1 VSKTGDKFILKE
13 HIIKMSLLEDEKRK
27 KKIEKNEIRKSAAA
41 ATAAKA
47 GTTSVTGNSGNH
59 DQDLNSFDGNASL
72 PSATGSVSGTVIGS
86 VSGTVIGSISGSG
99 TSVGTNTSEKKKKVI
114 TMAQRRDIE
123 AAKLAEE
130 WDKKDRN
137 RRFKVLKVTGT
148 S

>member
-1 VSKTGDKFILKE
+1 
-13 HIIKMSLLEDEKRK
+13 MSLLEDEKRR

-47 GTTSVTGNSGNH
+47 GTTSVTGNSGIH

-86 VSGTVIGSISGSG
+86 ISGSG
-99 TSVGTNTSEKKKKVI
+99 TSVGTKTSEKKKKVKVI

-137 RRFKVLKVTGT
+137 RRVKVLKVTGT

>member
-1 VSKTGDKFILKE
+1 
-13 HIIKMSLLEDEKRK
+13 MSLLEDEKRK
-27 KKIEKNEIRKSAAA
+27 KKIEKNEIRKAAA

-47 GTTSVTGNSGNH
+47 GTTSVTGNSDIH

-86 VSGTVIGSISGSG
+86 IIGSSSISGSG
-99 TSVGTNTSEKKKKVI
+99 TSVGTKTSDNKKKGKVKVI

-137 RRFKVLKVTGT
+137 RRTKVLKVTGT